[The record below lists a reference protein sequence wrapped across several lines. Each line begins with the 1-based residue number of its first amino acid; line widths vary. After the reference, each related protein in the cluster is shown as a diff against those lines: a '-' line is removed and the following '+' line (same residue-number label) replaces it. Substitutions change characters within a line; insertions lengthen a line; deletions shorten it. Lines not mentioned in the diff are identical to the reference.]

1 MLIVAVFGRRGVRQ
15 LAQRRL
21 FVFRSG
27 FTVEFWSRLE
37 RRQFELILNPVFPGS
52 VVQNPFWILSEALS
66 TPVKPVVT
74 PLVLFGIT
82 VDRLPAFRNGRG
94 DAFYHFTVRIG
105 LLMPVAGVFAG
116 CIPRFALLH
125 ATGAEVRGARL
136 CPEF

>member
-82 VDRLPAFRNGRG
+82 VERLPAFRNGRG
-94 DAFYHFTVRIG
+94 DA
-105 LLMPVAGVFAG
+105 
-116 CIPRFALLH
+116 
-125 ATGAEVRGARL
+125 
-136 CPEF
+136 